1 MTIPKDIRDRF
12 GLNPDTEIEFRVVEG
27 TILIEKAPRK
37 LDLRKWKGR
46 CAASLAEL
54 GSSQGK
60 RASVD
65 CFLED
70 VRGR

>member
-1 MTIPKDIRDRF
+1 MTIPKEIRDRF
-12 GLNPDTEIEFRVVEG
+12 GLNPDTEIDFRVVDG

-46 CAASLAEL
+46 CAASLTEL
-54 GSSQGK
+54 GYSPGK

-65 CFLED
+65 RFLED